1 MTSDTR
7 APAGSPYLR
16 KKSVDQM
23 IAESGAHGD
32 ADGHGGSALS
42 RSIGTF
48 QLMMFG
54 VGATIGTGIFF
65 VLAET
70 VPDAGPAVLLSF
82 VFVGIVAGMTAL
94 CYAEVA
100 ATIPV
105 SGSAY
110 SYAMASLGELPAYVV
125 GWCLILEYGV
135 AGAATSVGWAEYF
148 NELLQDVFHFHLP
161 HALSNGLLAE
171 DRGLINLPAVVLVA
185 MCCALLVRGAKESA
199 RANAIMVCVKLGVL
213 LMFIVIA
220 ITAFK
225 SSNLH
230 PFTPHG
236 FSGIGAAVP
245 PIFFTFLGLDAVSTA
260 GEEVKDPGRTIPRA
274 IVGALV
280 IVTVFYCLVALSALG
295 AQKAGLFDGQEAG
308 LAQILKDVTGSNG
321 PAIILS
327 AGAVISIFSV
337 TLVTIYGQTRI
348 LFAMG
353 RDGMLPKVFK
363 EVDQRTL
370 SPIKNTFVT
379 CAFIGI
385 LAAMLPITKLWDLV
399 SIGTL
404 AAFIVVSS
412 TVIILRV
419 TRPDLPRTFRVPG
432 YPVTPVLAIISCLY
446 VGTKIPGNTWL
457 LVIGWVLLALVFYFV
472 YSHRNSILAE
482 PSRSLE

>member
-1 MTSDTR
+1 MSIDTR
-7 APAGSPYLR
+7 TRSANPYLR

-23 IAESGAHGD
+23 IADSAEHGD
-32 ADGHGGSALS
+32 SEGHGGSALN

-65 VLAET
+65 VLAQT
-70 VPDAGPAVLLSF
+70 VPKAGPAVLISF
-82 VFVGIVAGMTAL
+82 LFVGIVAGLTAL

-100 ATIPV
+100 STIPV

-110 SYAMASLGELPAYVV
+110 SYAMAALGELPAYVV

-148 NELLQDVFHFHLP
+148 NELLSDVFHFRLP

-199 RANAIMVCVKLGVL
+199 RANAIMVCVKLAVL

-220 ITAFK
+220 LTAFK
-225 SSNLH
+225 SGNLA
-230 PFTPHG
+230 PFAPHG
-236 FSGIGAAVP
+236 VSGIGAAVP

-260 GEEVKDPGRTIPRA
+260 GEEVKDPGKTIPRA
-274 IVGALV
+274 IVGALI
-280 IVTVFYCLVALSALG
+280 IVTVFYCLVALAALG
-295 AQKAGLFDGQEAG
+295 AQRAGLFNGQEAG
-308 LAQILKDVTGSNG
+308 LAAILKDVTGHDG

-353 RDGMLPKVFK
+353 RDGVLPPVFK
-363 EVDQRTL
+363 EVDQRTM

-379 CAFIGI
+379 CAFIGV
-385 LAAMLPITKLWDLV
+385 LAAVLPITKLWDLV

-412 TVIILRV
+412 TVIILRR
-419 TRPDLPRTFRVPG
+419 TRPDLPRGFKVPG
-432 YPVTPVLAIISCLY
+432 YPVVPILAIVSCLY
-446 VGTKIPGNTWL
+446 VGTKIPIYTWL
-457 LVIGWVLLALVFYFV
+457 LVLAWVAMALVFYFT
-472 YSHRNSILAE
+472 YSRHHSVLRVEDEAR
-482 PSRSLE
+482 P